1 MHYLMIFILSC
12 LIVLSGCAKADQKND
27 NIEKKDASVITDQ
40 VEDNEDKVEPEEEN
54 TAEQEKQKDGNDEH
68 EKPEVYGNDSFRN
81 VTLTGNKGDYIITG
95 EARVFEGVFLYR
107 VSDNQSYLIEGHVQL
122 TKGAPSWSPFKLNI
136 SLSDKELPE
145 NETITLELYQ
155 NSPKDGS
162 IIHQLLIPIPLFEQ

>member
-1 MHYLMIFILSC
+1 MRYLMIFILSC
-12 LIVLSGCAKADQKND
+12 LIVFSGCAKANQKND
-27 NIEKKDASVITDQ
+27 NIEKTDQ
-40 VEDNEDKVEPEEEN
+40 VEDNVDKIEPEEEN
-54 TAEQEKQKDGNDEH
+54 KENQEEQKNGFDDQEKPK
-68 EKPEVYGNDSFRN
+68 VYENDSYRN
-81 VTLTGNKGDYIITG
+81 VTLTGNKGDYIVTG

-107 VSDNQSYLIEGHVQL
+107 VSDNQSYLIEDHVQL

-162 IIHQLLIPIPLFEQ
+162 VIHQLLIPIPLFEQ